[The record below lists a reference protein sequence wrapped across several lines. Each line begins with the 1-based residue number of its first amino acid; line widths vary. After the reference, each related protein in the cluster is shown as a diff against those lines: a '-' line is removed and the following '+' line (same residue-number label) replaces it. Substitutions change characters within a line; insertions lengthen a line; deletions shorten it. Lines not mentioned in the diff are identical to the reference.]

1 MFLRMVLFKEVEK
14 NTDIPTSCRC
24 SLMECI
30 LLQPDV
36 SLNHYQLQDGCVI
49 DLSVR
54 GIGGAGS
61 DTGVVLVN

>member
-1 MFLRMVLFKEVEK
+1 MLTYGMHF
-14 NTDIPTSCRC
+14 
-24 SLMECI
+24 
-30 LLQPDV
+30 LQPDV

>member
-1 MFLRMVLFKEVEK
+1 LRRIL
-14 NTDIPTSCRC
+14 TSQH
-24 SLMECI
+24 LADAN
-30 LLQPDV
+30 LWNAFFLQPDV
-36 SLNHYQLQDGCVI
+36 SLNHYQLQDGFAI